1 MSVEQAFHK
10 NTLSIS
16 QRPTVIR
23 FTEKKGRD
31 KWYVKNWRA
40 ISSFNVCT
48 KILSKP
54 FSEKIKSV
62 LPNLISSQKKSIY

>member
-23 FTEKKGRD
+23 FTEKKVEINGTW
-31 KWYVKNWRA
+31 KTGELFLLLTSAEKYYQN
-40 ISSFNVCT
+40 
-48 KILSKP
+48 P
-54 FSEKIKSV
+54 F
-62 LPNLISSQKKSIY
+62 LKK